1 MDVRAGTVSR
11 VSAAAFGKSLVGKVK
26 RRKEKVER
34 INNVLSS
41 SVLFYCLMSST
52 ISHNSYSVPRAF
64 RLGITGKIASGK
76 STFSELARSH
86 GINVIDTDRIAKE
99 VMIADP
105 SVRAEIISILG
116 DDAYHGAELNKKF
129 IAQKIF
135 SDDELRRAVE
145 RVVHPAV
152 MEVIER
158 KYAEANPGEIIGV
171 ESAILVQTGYDT
183 TFDLMILIDA
193 TDENI
198 ILRNAQ
204 TGTFREDDL
213 RTRLAEQDY
222 SPDIEELCDIVIDN
236 NMSKD
241 IFLASSEK
249 IIGIVK
255 MLSLQPLPDYP
266 LRAEE
271 EQEK

>member
-1 MDVRAGTVSR
+1 MP
-11 VSAAAFGKSLVGKVK
+11 
-26 RRKEKVER
+26 
-34 INNVLSS
+34 
-41 SVLFYCLMSST
+41 ST
-52 ISHNSYSVPRAF
+52 TSHNSYSVPRCF
-64 RLGITGKIASGK
+64 RLGITGKISSGK
-76 STFSELARSH
+76 STFSELARSY
-86 GINVIDTDRIAKE
+86 GINVIDTDSIAKE

-105 SVRAEIISILG
+105 SIRAEIISILG
-116 DDAYHGAELNKKF
+116 DGAYHGAELNKKF
-129 IAQKIF
+129 IAEKIF

-145 RVVHPAV
+145 HVVHPAV
-152 MEVIER
+152 MQVIER

-183 TFDLMILIDA
+183 MFDLMILINA

-198 ILRNAQ
+198 MSRHSQKGKISQ
-204 TGTFREDDL
+204 DDL

-236 NMSKD
+236 NMSRE
-241 IFLASSEK
+241 IFQANAEK

-255 MLSLQPLPDYP
+255 MLALQPLPNYP

-271 EQEK
+271 EQED